1 MQIEAADGR
10 GAGPAAAGAAPVL
23 VVDLDGTLI
32 RSDMLYE
39 TFWAAFARE
48 WRTPLWAFA
57 GLIHGKAALKARIAA
72 LAMPD
77 PAALPYRPEVLDL
90 IADWRAR
97 GGKVVLATA
106 ADAQAAEAI
115 AAHLGVFDAV
125 HASDGTVNLKG
136 PAKAELL
143 NRIYGPGG
151 YTYAGDSG
159 ADVPVWQ
166 AAGGAVTVDAGPG
179 LRARAEAA
187 RAGVRHIAPP
197 APWLPAALKAM
208 RPHQWLKNL
217 LILLPVLTAHQF
229 DAPTLAR
236 AALAVVAFSVVASSV
251 YVLNDLLDIAADR
264 AHPRKRARPLAS
276 GALPIRA
283 GMAMVPVLLALGLGL
298 ALLLGPAFL
307 AVLAA
312 YYVLTVAYSLSL
324 KRKALVDIAT
334 LATLYALR
342 VVAGGVATGIEL
354 TVWLV
359 AFSVFLFFAL
369 AAVKRQA
376 ELIDLVQR
384 GQVRASGRGYSTED
398 LPVVTQIATASG
410 FVAVLVLIL
419 YLNDPRVQA
428 AYSAPGLLW
437 GAALIMLYWITRM
450 VLLTNR
456 GQMHDDPVVFAT
468 RDRVSLVCAG
478 AMAVLVAGALLW

>member
-1 MQIEAADGR
+1 M
-10 GAGPAAAGAAPVL
+10 GAPGPGGAAPGGAEQVL

-48 WRTPLWAFA
+48 WRTPLWAIA
-57 GLIHGKAALKARIAA
+57 GLARGKAALKARIANLA
-72 LAMPD
+72 LPD

-90 IADWRAR
+90 IADWRA
-97 GGKVVLATA
+97 GGGRVVLATA
-106 ADAQAAEAI
+106 ADTRVAEAI
-115 AAHLGVFDAV
+115 AGHLGVFDAV
-125 HASDGTVNLKG
+125 HASDGERNLKG

-143 NRIYGPGG
+143 NRLYGPGG

-159 ADVPVWQ
+159 ADVAVWQ
-166 AAGGAVTVDAGPG
+166 AAGGAVTVAASPA

-187 RAGVRHIAPP
+187 RPDARHIAPP
-197 APWLPAALKAM
+197 ASTLPAALRAI

-229 DAPTLAR
+229 DAVTLAR
-236 AALAVVAFSVVASSV
+236 ALLAVAAFSVVASSV

-264 AHPRKRARPLAS
+264 AHPRKRTRPLAS

-283 GMAMVPVLLALGLGL
+283 GMAMVPVLLLAGLGL
-298 ALLLGPAFL
+298 ALILGPGFL
-307 AVLAA
+307 GVLAA
-312 YYVLTVAYSLSL
+312 YYALTVAYSLSL
-324 KRKALVDIAT
+324 KRKALIDIAT

-354 TVWLV
+354 SVWLV

-384 GQVRASGRGYSTED
+384 GEVRASGRGYATED
-398 LPVVTQIATASG
+398 LPVVTQMATASG

-419 YLNDPRVQA
+419 YLNDPGVQA

-437 GAALIMLYWITRM
+437 GAALITLYWITRM
-450 VLLTNR
+450 VLIASR

-468 RDRVSLVCAG
+468 RDRISLIC
-478 AMAVLVAGALLW
+478 AMAMAGLVAGAILW